1 MQNIITERGCPLPLQ
16 ERRENVEENGTIF
29 EMEEKREICFQEMAG
44 DEMLW
49 WGSAGV

>member
-1 MQNIITERGCPLPLQ
+1 
-16 ERRENVEENGTIF
+16 VEENGTIF
-29 EMEEKREICFQEMAG
+29 EVEEKRGICFQEMAG

>member
-1 MQNIITERGCPLPLQ
+1 MQNSITEKGCTHPPQ
-16 ERRENVEENGTIF
+16 ERRENVEENGAIF
-29 EMEEKREICFQEMAG
+29 EVEEKGGICFQEMAG